1 MTRDEFIAE
10 YYKVSA
16 KTVHLSKRTRREGLL
31 AIEDAIDFN
40 KLKQRDIFEIG
51 LRLSVDGTAHETI
64 KEILS
69 NIILQ
74 EKDEYSRRIMEIKMA
89 AILSIHNGDCTLIT
103 AYKMNSFTD
112 IVFTDDQTI
121 EIEYWCNK

>member
-16 KTVHLSKRTRREGLL
+16 RAVQLSERSRREGFL
-31 AIEDAIDFN
+31 AIEDAIDFD
-40 KLKQRDIFEIG
+40 KLKQRDIFELG
-51 LRLSVDGTAHETI
+51 LRLSVDGTDNAMI
-64 KEILS
+64 KDILS

-74 EKDEYSRRIMEIKMA
+74 EKDEYTRRIMEIKAA
-89 AILSIHNGDCTLIT
+89 AILSIHNGDSTLIT